1 MENNVSEVIPVT
13 YFYESEGT
21 DFCPCILMNV
31 DWNAM
36 LFEVT
41 AILVSWKNGIFF
53 CFSLITLRWKDN
65 NRFLMH
71 KISFPRISMLDWNDV
86 ALEAIPEQRFTVL
99 EGKCSL
105 IPVFMI
111 LDRKERRY

>member
-1 MENNVSEVIPVT
+1 
-13 YFYESEGT
+13 
-21 DFCPCILMNV
+21 
-31 DWNAM
+31 
-36 LFEVT
+36 
-41 AILVSWKNGIFF
+41 
-53 CFSLITLRWKDN
+53 
-65 NRFLMH
+65 
-71 KISFPRISMLDWNDV
+71 MLDWNDV